1 MRINTKPFN
10 QEKFTI
16 NFLLFLVYLIALY
29 PLTKVGFTVGDDI
42 DTYVDFCSGHWTH
55 IVGDLPY
62 VSGRFYLLFIRY
74 VVAVPYLINNPTYFD
89 LMYILPIALSFILF
103 TRLIKRVFNNDSITL
118 FAAIFFASC
127 FQIAGF
133 HSITTAYPFYF
144 TFSFCLILISLHLFI
159 SFYEKKKKYLLYT
172 SSIIML
178 IATLFYET
186 YLVYYLVFLFIAIW
200 KNNNLSVRNK
210 DNVIKTLKE
219 LLPFIIG
226 GTLYLI
232 AYFGFQLFYPP
243 KYDGAYISKELTIF
257 GLFQTATLMSKLSFP
272 LQAYADYRGVI
283 IYHSMSLD
291 AMFKLHRIDLIIAVQ
306 GFIVVVLA
314 YYALNKYKAIKYIH
328 LLWGFIMGIIL
339 VYLPLLLVCAS
350 SRYYLASWHSYV
362 PTFFSYFGYTLC
374 FVMLVFAILN
384 LLSFSK
390 IARVSFQVLFCILLF
405 WVTAVTQTTNRA
417 IAEDLELSSFRLEIA
432 EDAIVKGAIPNLDT
446 KTPIC
451 FEQAHNT
458 SSCIGKWVTT
468 QYFTWKHYFIKV
480 TGKEYNLT
488 DKYKDFISDNKTNES
503 RVWVCFFRQTTK
515 TNDALMYFAG
525 LKGSKLT
532 EDQNNI
538 LCDTIITLYHSPYK
552 EYNVSIATNGNN
564 DTVYINSIP
573 MKNNGNYHSINI
585 TIQPKTGNKST
596 IFELRGKDLV
606 ASSLTV
612 SNILS
617 NDDKIWTESIYKKSK
632 KEKIEE
638 LMLDIKNNPSWLK
651 NVEKKAKE
659 RNVSIEDA
667 IRKDAEWVYDNEK
680 SKSRTN

>member
-29 PLTKVGFTVGDDI
+29 PLTKVGFTIGDDI
-42 DTYVDFCSGHWTH
+42 DTYVELCKGHWTH

-62 VSGRFYLLFIRY
+62 ISGRFYLLFIRY

-144 TFSFCLILISLHLFI
+144 TFPFCLILISLHLFI
-159 SFYEKKKKYLLYT
+159 SFYEKKKKYLLYI

-243 KYDGAYISKELTIF
+243 KYDGAYISKDLTLF

-272 LQAYADYRGVI
+272 LQGFSDYNGLL
-283 IYHSMSLD
+283 YHRAMSLD
-291 AMFKLHRIDLIIAVQ
+291 GMFKIHRIDLIIAIQ

-328 LLWGFIMGIIL
+328 LLWGFIIGIIL

-374 FVMLVFAILN
+374 FVMLIFAILN

-390 IARVSFQVLFCILLF
+390 IARISFQVLFCILLF
-405 WVTAVTQTTNRA
+405 WVSVLTQTTNKA
-417 IAEDLELSSFRLEIA
+417 IAEDLELSSFRLEMA
-432 EDAIVKGAIPNLDT
+432 EDAIVKGTIPNLNT

-468 QYFTWKHYFIKV
+468 QYFTWKDYFVKV
-480 TGKEYNLT
+480 TGKKYNLT
-488 DKYKDFISDNKTNES
+488 EKYEDFISDNKTNEN

-525 LKGSKLT
+525 LKGCELPK
-532 EDQNNI
+532 DQNNI
-538 LCDTIITLYHSPYK
+538 ICDTIITLYHSPYK
-552 EYNVSIATNGNN
+552 EYNVSIVTNGNN

-573 MKNNGNYHSINI
+573 MKTNGNYHSINI
-585 TIQPKTGNKST
+585 AFQPKTGNKST
-596 IFELRGKDLV
+596 AFELSGKDLV

-617 NDDKIWTESIYKKSK
+617 NDDRIWTESIYKKSK

-659 RNVSIEDA
+659 RNVSLEEA
-667 IRKDAEWVYDNEK
+667 IRKDAEWFYDNEK
-680 SKSRTN
+680 KQKQN